1 MGNRQ
6 WAMGNKQW
14 AIGNRQWAIGNG
26 GFAIKYKNLKA
37 ALNSGF
43 FIGN

>member
-1 MGNRQ
+1 MS
-6 WAMGNKQW
+6 
-14 AIGNRQWAIGNG
+14 NG
-26 GFAIKYKNLKA
+26 EFAIKYKKLKA